1 VHVLENVLNH
11 RLLGLL
17 TVVMSI
23 TLSGATSAA
32 QCPGA
37 DAEALSWLDKM
48 SRSLHQVNYHG
59 VVTLQ
64 RGDDMQ
70 VMQVSHSVEHGT
82 SSEQLT
88 RLTGQGAQVQRADH
102 PLECIH
108 PGHKLLRVGADLQ
121 AGRCG
126 IAQYYRFTV
135 GDGERVA
142 GRQAVRIS
150 IEPLDMYRFG
160 YVMELDRETGLLLK
174 TQTLGRGDKVLEKF
188 QFANL
193 SYTDQ
198 SHESVEVSVV
208 HEAQH
213 PHPQAPVTAPSMGR
227 KWTVR
232 WVPQGFTATDA
243 PVDDSVRRTYTDGL
257 AVFSVFLEEL
267 GREIRPG
274 EGLVRNGG
282 TTSYT
287 RGMSV
292 TGQPVLVTVIGEVPV
307 NTARMVADS
316 VDWTQQHAD

>member
-1 VHVLENVLNH
+1 MHLLESLLKH
-11 RLLGLL
+11 RMQGLL
-17 TVVMSI
+17 ALVISI
-23 TLSGATSAA
+23 TMSSATSAE

-37 DAEALSWLDKM
+37 DAAALSWLDKM

-88 RLTGQGAQVQRADH
+88 RLTGQGAQVQRANH

-160 YVMELDRETGLLLK
+160 YIMELDRETGLLLK
-174 TQTLGRGDKVLEKF
+174 TQTVGRGEEILEKF

-193 SYTDQ
+193 SYTVQ
-198 SHESVEVSVV
+198 SPESVEVNVV

-213 PHPQAPVTAPSMGR
+213 PSPLEQVTTPAMGR
-227 KWTVR
+227 EWTVS
-232 WVPQGFTATDA
+232 WVPLGFTATDA
-243 PVDDSVRRTYTDGL
+243 PVDDSARRTYTDGL

-267 GREIRPG
+267 GRDIRPG

-287 RGMSV
+287 RGMSL

-316 VDWTQQHAD
+316 VDWTQQDAD